1 MKVQLF
7 VGVIGAAALIVALSA
22 SAQGGGNRGGDMCCG
37 KMDTPGWSLMTPQER
52 AEYRSKMLSFKSYEE
67 CQTYLAEHHSM
78 MGERADQKGIVLRQT
93 RFDACER
100 MRERGRF
107 N

>member
-7 VGVIGAAALIVALSA
+7 GGVIGAAALVVALSA
-22 SAQGGGNRGGDMCCG
+22 SAQGGGDMCCG
-37 KMDTPGWSLMTPQER
+37 KMDTPGWSLMTPEER
-52 AEYRSKMLSFKSYEE
+52 AEHRSKMLSFKSYEE
-67 CQTYLAEHHSM
+67 CQTYLAEHHST
-78 MGERADQKGIVLRQT
+78 MGERADQKGVVLRHP